1 MLPKARCPSWSENAN
16 NYVTFTAEEDSL
28 GQVITTLWIHTQA
41 MNLSCNLDPKV
52 APKDI
57 KIEIEYEEVE
67 GARSVA
73 NKCVQS
79 LQVSDEDEI
88 NRKDFFPVILRG
100 TQTTPTLSN
109 NVKTTSKPNISR
121 TTNTK
126 QCQSRADTIIEL
138 SSKGALQGNPF
149 LLKRWREYFIKV
161 IIEDEEK
168 RQSEELILQHN
179 TFLWT
184 CPEKTCQKIVQKQ
197 LCDGNNDCPFGSDE
211 DPNTCSVSQL
221 PQKLAYSLYGYMV
234 LLIAIFWM
242 FLGSQKPAL
251 MTPDILQFD
260 LKGFPDKDRYVNQHK
275 DSKISHSQDVLEH
288 TYGNIFNINCHH
300 EREICQEVRDGEI
313 EIHKN
318 AKETYNCILEHYSG
332 DHPLT
337 ARLANPSGG
346 LLGKTK
352 RLVNQNVNH
361 GTRWYGLSIISRFVL
376 LCLFHFD
383 YIKDIGKS
391 CTMCIAHDTY
401 IHRYQFA
408 DINFRYRCDNRALRS
423 SSCSIQVR
431 ARALLRLQLPI
442 PLLHFCLSHLCKSS
456 CHFPLLD
463 CKTRLRS

>member
-1 MLPKARCPSWSENAN
+1 
-16 NYVTFTAEEDSL
+16 
-28 GQVITTLWIHTQA
+28 

-57 KIEIEYEEVE
+57 KIEIEYEEVV

-73 NKCVQS
+73 KICVQS
-79 LQVSDEDEI
+79 LQVSAEDEI
-88 NRKDFFPVILRG
+88 NRKEFVPVIMRG
-100 TQTTPTLSN
+100 ITDTHSADQKEVFPRVLSEGSSKQTTPSLSN
-109 NVKTTSKPNISR
+109 NVKTSKPNVSR

-126 QCQSRADTIIEL
+126 QCQSHADTIKEL
-138 SSKGALQGNPF
+138 SSKGALQGKPF
-149 LLKRWREYFIKV
+149 LLKRWREYLIKV

-168 RQSEELILQHN
+168 KQSEELILQHN

-197 LCDGNNDCPFGSDE
+197 LCDGNKDCPFGSDE

-275 DSKISHSQDVLEH
+275 DSIICHSQDVLEH

-300 EREICQEVRDGEI
+300 EREICQEVRDAEI

-391 CTMCIAHDTY
+391 CPWY
-401 IHRYQFA
+401 IHRCQLD
-408 DINFRYRCDNRALRS
+408 DINFRYCCDYRALRS